1 MPNIKA
7 GNITKGSYIQFK
19 NQPYMVTKADF
30 TSPGKGSA
38 FMRCKLK
45 SVKTGQTQEFTYKSN
60 ETVEELEIQS
70 LKMQFLYADSTSVF
84 FMNDRTYEQQEVP
97 LALLDDKLDLLTA
110 DVDVFILMSEV
121 ETLGVSLPP
130 KVKLKVTEARDAVAG
145 NTVGQARKEVTLETG
160 LKVQAPLFIKTGD
173 VLIIDT
179 DSKQY
184 VSRA

>member
-1 MPNIKA
+1 MSNIKA

-19 NQPYMVTKADF
+19 NQPYQVTKADF

-45 SVKTGQTQEFTYKSN
+45 NVKTGQTQEFTYKSN
-60 ETVEELEIQS
+60 EIVDELEIQS
-70 LKMQFLYADSTSVF
+70 LKMQYLYTDSSNVV

-97 LALLDDKLDLLTA
+97 RSLLEDKLDLLTA
-110 DVDVFILMSEV
+110 DVDVYILMSEF
-121 ETLGVSLPP
+121 EILGVSLPP

-160 LKVQAPLFIKTGD
+160 LIIQAPLFVKTGD
-173 VLIIDT
+173 TLIIDT
-179 DSKQY
+179 TTKQY